1 MFLNCSCYICE
12 LHFASIVYTWQ
23 CLLVQGGAVYLSAH
37 RHNVQTYLMLSPLLF
52 PCYQVEK
59 HPFLLTK
66 IFQDR
71 HTVAN

>member
-37 RHNVQTYLMLSPLLF
+37 RHNVQTYLNVISSTFSLLPSGKTSLF
-52 PCYQVEK
+52 A
-59 HPFLLTK
+59 
-66 IFQDR
+66 D
-71 HTVAN
+71 